1 MKEAPKYLKKNGK
14 IFFPVLSLS
23 NGQRIIDTA
32 KKNFKNVNLLIRK
45 TWPLPKEMNN
55 HLETVRSLAKNDIIE
70 IEEKFGMIMWH
81 TDIYEANNK
90 L

>member
-1 MKEAPKYLKKNGK
+1 MVRG
-14 IFFPVLSLS
+14 
-23 NGQRIIDTA
+23 IIDTA

-55 HLETVRSLAKNDIIE
+55 HLETVRSLAKNNIIE